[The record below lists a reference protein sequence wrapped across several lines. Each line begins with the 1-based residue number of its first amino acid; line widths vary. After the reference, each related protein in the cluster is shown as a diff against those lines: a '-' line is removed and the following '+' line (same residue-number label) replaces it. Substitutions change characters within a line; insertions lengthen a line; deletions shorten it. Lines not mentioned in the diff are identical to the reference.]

1 MRKINL
7 QAQYNYLHTKIQ
19 TSSPGQLTL
28 MLYTGCIKY
37 LKLAVQSIEIHDME
51 GKHLNF
57 VKAQNIID
65 ELQSTLNME
74 YQISKQLYSL
84 YTYINE
90 KLFEANVK
98 LDVKSAEDC
107 IQLLTEL
114 RDTWAEALKL
124 ISNGE
129 QVGVQ

>member
-1 MRKINL
+1 MKINL
-7 QAQYNYLHTKIQ
+7 QAQNNYLHTKIQ

-28 MLYTGCIKY
+28 MLYNGCIKFI
-37 LKLAVQSIEIHDME
+37 KLAVQSMERHDME

-65 ELQSTLNME
+65 ELQVTLNME
-74 YQISKQLYSL
+74 YELSMQLYSL

-98 LDVKSAEDC
+98 LDVNAAEES

-124 ISNGE
+124 TSNGE
-129 QVGVQ
+129 KVKVQ